1 MNPLHSHWLRLA
13 VWLFV
18 GSRTRPGDT
27 PVSRL
32 VRRINTLVARI
43 GRVLPLPKKRQ
54 AA

>member
-1 MNPLHSHWLRLA
+1 LA

-32 VRRINTLVARI
+32 VRRINNLVARLV
-43 GRVLPLPKKRQ
+43 RALPLPKKRHS
-54 AA
+54 A